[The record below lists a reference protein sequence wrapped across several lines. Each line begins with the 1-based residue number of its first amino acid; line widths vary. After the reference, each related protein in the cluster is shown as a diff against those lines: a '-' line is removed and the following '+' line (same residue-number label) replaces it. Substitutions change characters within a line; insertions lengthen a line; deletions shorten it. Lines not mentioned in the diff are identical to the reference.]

1 MTDTTLPQTASS
13 TSGER
18 PGGELAALLK
28 SSQPGFWRRALP
40 WLALL
45 AALLLALTWRAT
57 SVRQEKTTTYLTHN
71 LAAGDLSALVT
82 ATGSLEPTHQVT
94 VGSELSGLV
103 AEVLVA
109 ENDVVAQGQV
119 LVRLDTV
126 KLEEQ
131 IQRTRAA
138 RDTARA
144 QVSQAEATVREMASN
159 LRRLE
164 QLSLR
169 SEGSLVAVADLDT
182 ARAQSE
188 RAEASLASARAGLA
202 EAESALRVN
211 QQELVKA
218 TIRSPIDG
226 IVLSRNIEPGQTV
239 AASLQAPVL
248 FTLAED
254 LRAMRLEVGVAEADV
269 AKVAAGQLATFT
281 VDAWPGESFTA
292 RVEKVQY
299 GSKVIENV
307 VTYATELQVDNNDLR
322 LRPGMTATA
331 ELQVAERRGVLLVPN
346 AALRFSP
353 PTQVVA
359 KKTSFSLLPRPPGVD
374 KAATPATAGD
384 RVFVLKDGQPVEV
397 AVEAGLTDGK
407 STEISGEGLSVGDL
421 ILLEIEEG
429 VS

>member
-1 MTDTTLPQTASS
+1 MTDTTIPHDGPGSLEALLQQS
-13 TSGER
+13 R
-18 PGGELAALLK
+18 PGAL
-28 SSQPGFWRRALP
+28 RRALP

-45 AALLLALTWRAT
+45 GVLLLAFAWRGSST
-57 SVRQEKTTTYLTHN
+57 RQQKTTTYLTHT
-71 LAAGDLSALVT
+71 LSTGDLSALVT

-103 AEVLVA
+103 AEVLVT
-109 ENDVVAQGQV
+109 ENDSVKKGQP
-119 LVRLDTV
+119 LALLDTV

-131 IQRTRAA
+131 IERTRAA

-144 QVSQAEATVREMASN
+144 QVSQAEATVKETASN

-182 ARAQSE
+182 VRAQAE
-188 RAEASLASARAGLA
+188 RAEAALASARAGLA

-292 RVEKVQY
+292 RVSKVQY
-299 GSKVIENV
+299 GSKVVENV
-307 VTYATELQVDNNDLR
+307 VTYATELEVDNTDLR

-331 ELQVAERRGVLLVPN
+331 ELQVAERHGVLLVPN

-353 PTQVVA
+353 PTQAVA
-359 KKTSFSLLPRPPGVD
+359 QKTSFSLLPRPPGVD
-374 KAATPATAGD
+374 KAPAAPGEGD

-397 AVEAGLTDGK
+397 TVEAGLSDGK
-407 STEISGEGLSVGDL
+407 STEISADGLRVGDQ

>member
-1 MTDTTLPQTASS
+1 MTDTTIPHDGPGSLEALLQE
-13 TSGER
+13 GR
-18 PGGELAALLK
+18 PGAL
-28 SSQPGFWRRALP
+28 RRVLP

-45 AALLLALTWRAT
+45 GVLLLAFAWRGSFT
-57 SVRQEKTTTYLTHN
+57 RQQKTTSYLTHN
-71 LAAGDLSALVT
+71 LAPGDLTALVT
-82 ATGSLEPTHQVT
+82 ATGSLAPTHQVT

-103 AEVLVA
+103 ADVLVE
-109 ENDVVAQGQV
+109 ENDVVKKGQP
-119 LVRLDTV
+119 LALLDTV
-126 KLEEQ
+126 KLNEQ
-131 IQRTRAA
+131 IERTRAA

-144 QVSQAEATVREMASN
+144 QVSQAEATVKETASN
-159 LRRLE
+159 LHRFE
-164 QLSLR
+164 QLSQR
-169 SEGSLVAVADLDT
+169 SEGSLVSVADLDGV
-182 ARAQSE
+182 RAQAA
-188 RAEASLASARAGLA
+188 RAEAALASARAALA

-281 VDAWPGESFTA
+281 VDAWPGEAFSA

-299 GSKVIENV
+299 GSKVVENV
-307 VTYATELQVDNNDLR
+307 VTYATELRVDNGDLR

-331 ELQVAERRGVLLVPN
+331 ELRVAERQGVLLVPN

-353 PTQVVA
+353 PVSVVA
-359 KKTSFSLLPRPPGVD
+359 PKKSFSLLPRPPGVD
-374 KAATPATAGD
+374 KAPAQTRQGD
-384 RVFVLKDGQPVEV
+384 RVFVLKNGQPVEV
-397 AVEAGLTDGK
+397 AVKAGLSDGK
-407 STEISGEGLSVGDL
+407 STEISGDGLAAGDL
-421 ILLEIEEG
+421 IVLEIEEG

>member
-1 MTDTTLPQTASS
+1 MTDTTIPHDGPASLEALLQQS
-13 TSGER
+13 R
-18 PGGELAALLK
+18 PGAL
-28 SSQPGFWRRALP
+28 RRALP

-45 AALLLALTWRAT
+45 GVLLLAFAWRGSFT
-57 SVRQEKTTTYLTHN
+57 RQQRTTTYLTHTLN
-71 LAAGDLSALVT
+71 TGDLSALVT

-103 AEVLVA
+103 AEVLVT
-109 ENDVVAQGQV
+109 ENDSVKKGQP
-119 LVRLDTV
+119 LALLDTV

-131 IQRTRAA
+131 IERTRAA

-144 QVSQAEATVREMASN
+144 QVSQAEATVKETASN

-182 ARAQSE
+182 VRAQAE
-188 RAEASLASARAGLA
+188 RAEAALASARAGLA

-292 RVEKVQY
+292 RVSKVQY
-299 GSKVIENV
+299 GSKVVENV
-307 VTYATELQVDNNDLR
+307 VTYATELEVDNTDLR

-331 ELQVAERRGVLLVPN
+331 ELQVAERHGVLLVPN

-353 PTQVVA
+353 PAQAVA

-374 KAATPATAGD
+374 KAPAAPREGD

-397 AVEAGLTDGK
+397 AVEAGLSDGK
-407 STEISGEGLSVGDL
+407 STEISADGLRVGDQ